1 MSDVKRFG
9 LRIKSLDIN
18 TTLCYILQMIKRLR
32 EYIKMLAAKG
42 IKVPLIFDHLT
53 SLPSLTMTSSYI
65 SFFMWLYALHLLI
78 QKDILQGTLIAMSG
92 WLISTVLYMIQ
103 KLSKFKL
110 EIDSSPSFE
119 IESEDSTPETK

>member
-1 MSDVKRFG
+1 
-9 LRIKSLDIN
+9 
-18 TTLCYILQMIKRLR
+18 MIKRLR